1 MKTLSLLGGAA
12 ALLIL
17 APMTA
22 ANAQSMDSPA
32 MAPPAVDASAVDAS
46 ATVTQSGNWT
56 LKQRESWLHDRV
68 DKSHSDG
75 SLESREYDRVKEQLS
90 DIHHDEEALRD
101 HQSGQLTDNQ
111 TAMLETRLD
120 DVAAKIHWVQDAN
133 FQRPW

>member
-32 MAPPAVDASAVDAS
+32 MAPPAVDASA
-46 ATVTQSGNWT
+46 TVTQSGNWT
-56 LKQRESWLHDRV
+56 LKQREDWLHNRV

-75 SLESREYDRVKEQLS
+75 SLDSREYDRVKEQLA
-90 DIHHDEEALRD
+90 DIHHDEAAFRD